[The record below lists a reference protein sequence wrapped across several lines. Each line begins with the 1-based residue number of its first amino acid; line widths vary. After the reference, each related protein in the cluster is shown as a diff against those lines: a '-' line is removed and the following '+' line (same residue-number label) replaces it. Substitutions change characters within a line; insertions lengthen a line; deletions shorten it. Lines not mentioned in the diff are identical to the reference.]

1 MLGCLAGTW
10 HGMEAGGPG
19 GLHGGTALDRLMPG
33 PEALPR
39 IRADIDGY
47 NSERPRVARQARM
60 RLAASFAGWAL
71 VSAAICWPLVV
82 GGYGRLFGLACV
94 AMLFG
99 GYVLYYRAIVAR
111 DGFRQALRDRL
122 LPSLFGFVDELRY
135 SHAGSPRFLERMP
148 GNEFLRRTDSRHRDM
163 LSGSHDGFDFTLCEM
178 ELSVGSGSKREVTF
192 DGVIVAFQQEDG
204 FPGTLLAAKRPGRLA
219 RAIRGLFEDGRLTEV
234 RSGDDGVDASHEFR
248 TDNPQAAG
256 PRVAAMAKA
265 LDYLADVWPESVVRI
280 ALRHKDGFLL
290 VPTKKDFFELPP
302 IGVPLDFERHV
313 QPMMADLIT
322 LLSTARLVSRI

>member
-1 MLGCLAGTW
+1 MA
-10 HGMEAGGPG
+10 E
-19 GLHGGTALDRLMPG
+19 TALDRLMPG
-33 PEALPR
+33 PGALAR
-39 IRADIDGY
+39 IKAEIDGY
-47 NSERPRVARQARM
+47 NAERPRVARQAQM

-71 VSAAICWPLVV
+71 VSAAICWPLFV
-82 GGYGRLFGLACV
+82 GGYSRLFGLACV

-99 GYVLYYRAIVAR
+99 GYVLYDRAIVAR

-148 GNEFLRRTDSRHRDM
+148 GNEFLRRTDSCHRDM
-163 LSGSHDGFDFTLCEM
+163 LSGSHDGFAFTLCET

-192 DGVIVAFQQEDG
+192 DGVIVAFQQENG

-265 LDYLADVWPESVVRI
+265 LDYLADVWPEGVVRI

-302 IGVPLDFERHV
+302 IGVPLDLERHV
-313 QPMMADLIT
+313 QPMIADLMT
-322 LLSTARLVSRI
+322 LLATARLVSRI